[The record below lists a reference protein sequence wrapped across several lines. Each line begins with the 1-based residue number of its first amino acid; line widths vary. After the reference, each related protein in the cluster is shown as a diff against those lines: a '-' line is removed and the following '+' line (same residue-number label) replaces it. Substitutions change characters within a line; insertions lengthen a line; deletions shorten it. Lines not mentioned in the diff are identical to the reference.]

1 MSLVSKIL
9 VVIAFPLPLGFY
21 SFIFQAKDIVH
32 TTALRMEFEGMKTVW
47 EMIDE
52 SRVDES
58 SIFNFEKFNKM
69 IFALDLEKEKKE
81 SSEINL

>member
-1 MSLVSKIL
+1 MAVL
-9 VVIAFPLPLGFY
+9 
-21 SFIFQAKDIVH
+21 Q
-32 TTALRMEFEGMKTVW
+32 MEFEGMKTVR